1 MLNIGCT
8 VELDAVARRA
18 LSGSLM
24 ADVKEGVRSS
34 IQDRIASWYAGLPED
49 YFDNPA
55 PFPDGTS
62 RREKPRRWM
71 YALSQ
76 TGRGDSGGWQA
87 EWQGDVLTAYFVNPA
102 RDRVAYGLRMHQYG
116 TEDDPITPKHAAA
129 LTIPLTSAARGVR
142 AADFPHEL
150 FLVQGEAA
158 KADPE
163 LIGTLVWEDEAGAL
177 HAAYAL
183 RTAARIPSLRK
194 RRGHDAL
201 PSEALLAS
209 FARDAFTAVLESE
222 ILNTDA

>member
-1 MLNIGCT
+1 M
-8 VELDAVARRA
+8 
-18 LSGSLM
+18 
-24 ADVKEGVRSS
+24 
-34 IQDRIASWYAGLPED
+34 
-49 YFDNPA
+49 
-55 PFPDGTS
+55 
-62 RREKPRRWM
+62 
-71 YALSQ
+71 
-76 TGRGDSGGWQA
+76 
-87 EWQGDVLTAYFVNPA
+87 
-102 RDRVAYGLRMHQYG
+102 
-116 TEDDPITPKHAAA
+116 
-129 LTIPLTSAARGVR
+129 
-142 AADFPHEL
+142 